1 MNDIIE
7 FIQSQSLKIYK
18 KKFSK
23 KYVRLKILPLI
34 FYIYYSNKNK
44 FLIGGSQ
51 GIGKSSLIII
61 IKNTL
66 EKFFK
71 KKVLNL
77 SLDNYYLSKDERK
90 LIAKKSHKLL
100 ITRGVPGTHDIKKL
114 NQDIKRFEK
123 KQYPIEIPIFDK
135 LLDNKIRKKNKIY
148 KKCDILI
155 LEGWCCGCNTI
166 NKDYL
171 YKNINNL
178 EKNLDKK
185 FHWRNFYNKKL
196 ENQYMKLFNIFDERI
211 FMKAPSFKYVFNWRL
226 KQERKNKSQ
235 SKKSKKMNIKEI
247 KTFIQHY
254 EKITKWML
262 KNYKD
267 FNGIILKID
276 KDQKINSISKN

>member
-1 MNDIIE
+1 M
-7 FIQSQSLKIYK
+7 K
-18 KKFSK
+18 
-23 KYVRLKILPLI
+23 
-34 FYIYYSNKNK
+34 
-44 FLIGGSQ
+44 
-51 GIGKSSLIII
+51 
-61 IKNTL
+61 
-66 EKFFK
+66 
-71 KKVLNL
+71 
-77 SLDNYYLSKDERK
+77 
-90 LIAKKSHKLL
+90 
-100 ITRGVPGTHDIKKL
+100 
-114 NQDIKRFEK
+114 K

-211 FMKAPSFKYVFNWRL
+211 FMKAPSFKYVLNWRL

>member
-77 SLDNYYLSKDERK
+77 SLDN
-90 LIAKKSHKLL
+90 
-100 ITRGVPGTHDIKKL
+100 
-114 NQDIKRFEK
+114 KR
-123 KQYPIEIPIFDK
+123 
-135 LLDNKIRKKNKIY
+135 RAR
-148 KKCDILI
+148 
-155 LEGWCCGCNTI
+155 NT
-166 NKDYL
+166 
-171 YKNINNL
+171 
-178 EKNLDKK
+178 
-185 FHWRNFYNKKL
+185 
-196 ENQYMKLFNIFDERI
+196 
-211 FMKAPSFKYVFNWRL
+211 
-226 KQERKNKSQ
+226 
-235 SKKSKKMNIKEI
+235 
-247 KTFIQHY
+247 
-254 EKITKWML
+254 
-262 KNYKD
+262 
-267 FNGIILKID
+267 
-276 KDQKINSISKN
+276 